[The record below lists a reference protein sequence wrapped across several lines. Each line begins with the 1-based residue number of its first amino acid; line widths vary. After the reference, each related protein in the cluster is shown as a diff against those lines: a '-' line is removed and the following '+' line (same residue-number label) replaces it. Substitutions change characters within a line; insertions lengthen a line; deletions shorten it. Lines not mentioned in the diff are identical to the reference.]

1 MKRHET
7 LTDNPPIREYVNII
21 DNRITFKIKSKY
33 CAEHLTH
40 DTTKLLRITENK
52 INKHKNGENVPH

>member
-1 MKRHET
+1 M
-7 LTDNPPIREYVNII
+7 NII

-33 CAEHLTH
+33 YVEHLTH

-52 INKHKNGENVPH
+52 ITKHKNGENVPH